1 MADLGDIR
9 TMRFQSGNIYKKIY
23 WEVFQQDYWQAKEY
37 MHEQVF
43 AKIFEQV
50 YWKVFEQIERLED
63 AGEQQ

>member
-1 MADLGDIR
+1 MS
-9 TMRFQSGNIYKKIY
+9 FQSGNIYKKIY
-23 WEVFQQDYWQAKEY
+23 WEVFQQDYWQ
-37 MHEQVF
+37 

>member
-1 MADLGDIR
+1 MS
-9 TMRFQSGNIYKKIY
+9 FQSGKIYKKIY

-37 MHEQVF
+37 MHEQV
-43 AKIFEQV
+43 